1 MKIVINIAELNK
13 EYIYESRESVSLVEV
28 MEALGLRFY
37 RPCGGKGNCENCQVI
52 INGVPK
58 LGCKAII
65 KEDST
70 VEIPVRLTGQ
80 IEVPKENYE
89 TTDLDTVAV
98 DIGTTTISVCYGNLI
113 SSVANSQIGY
123 GSDVVSRIQSAM
135 EDEDTASKM
144 YNMVRAD
151 MAKAMEQIGAS
162 EAHRIIVAAN
172 TTMGHL
178 LMGYPVDGLAAY
190 PFTPHNLALETL
202 KWEQREII
210 IMPGISAYVG
220 ADLVA
225 GAYALDMIESNK
237 ITLLL
242 DMGTNAEILLWD
254 GNKLWVTSAAAGP
267 ALEGGNI
274 SCGMPSVAGAI
285 SHVFM
290 DDNGKISYET
300 IAGAPPAGLCGSGVI
315 DMVACLKEHKLIDE
329 GGLFTDESYMEN
341 KGYPVTDSVYFSQ
354 EDVQQVL
361 LAKSAIYSGLKVLC
375 KVAGVKLSGV
385 NRMYVAGGLGASVS
399 VKGAAAIGLIPPE
412 LVGCYEA
419 VGNTSLKGAIKYS
432 RQKNTAA
439 LENIISKATVID
451 LGNSDEF
458 QNMFLESL
466 TI

>member
-254 GNKLWVTSAAAGP
+254 ET
-267 ALEGGNI
+267 
-274 SCGMPSVAGAI
+274 SCGL
-285 SHVFM
+285 HLQQQ
-290 DDNGKISYET
+290 
-300 IAGAPPAGLCGSGVI
+300 GL
-315 DMVACLKEHKLIDE
+315 
-329 GGLFTDESYMEN
+329 
-341 KGYPVTDSVYFSQ
+341 P
-354 EDVQQVL
+354 
-361 LAKSAIYSGLKVLC
+361 
-375 KVAGVKLSGV
+375 
-385 NRMYVAGGLGASVS
+385 
-399 VKGAAAIGLIPPE
+399 
-412 LVGCYEA
+412 
-419 VGNTSLKGAIKYS
+419 
-432 RQKNTAA
+432 
-439 LENIISKATVID
+439 
-451 LGNSDEF
+451 
-458 QNMFLESL
+458 
-466 TI
+466 